1 MQECLNARPLEFH
14 RALKA
19 AEWEVT
25 GEPHHQGATPP
36 PLLPEAGGL
45 LDHSGITGDA
55 EGAPASLRRNARL
68 SGATSRFPLH
78 LPLGLVFDVT
88 GPYLLAAA
96 SLGSAKPL
104 DEIAR
109 RCEVMKYGAADSEE
123 ILGIVICLLSK

>member
-1 MQECLNARPLEFH
+1 MQECLNARPLKFH

-19 AEWEVT
+19 TEWEVT
-25 GEPHHQGATPP
+25 GEPNRQGATR
-36 PLLPEAGGL
+36 LLPEAGGL
-45 LDHSGITGDA
+45 LDHSSITGDA

-68 SGATSRFPLH
+68 SRARSRFPLH
-78 LPLGLVFDVT
+78 LPLGLVFDVV

-104 DEIAR
+104 DEVAR
-109 RCEVMKYGAADSEE
+109 RCEVMKYGAADSKE